1 MLLIL
6 LVTLE
11 ARMKSAEGGFD
22 ARFWLLI
29 CSTFLGFLGMGTVLP
44 ALGPHVKHDL
54 RGSDQMVGSV
64 IGIFS
69 FVALGS
75 RFFSGP
81 LADRRGR
88 RVTFLT
94 GLLSC
99 AFAGGA
105 YMLPIGLASAFSGR
119 MLQGFGEACLYT
131 GAAAWAIEIAGVQR
145 SAQALGYV
153 SSGIW
158 GGISAG
164 PVIGNWL
171 GTFTHAAGF
180 QLVAAL
186 AAFGL
191 ALLVRED
198 FKPHHHR
205 DEHRILSSSLLTSGL
220 AIGFVNVHYPVIAG
234 FLILFLAQHG
244 GSGPAAFSTYA
255 LVVLLSRFFL
265 GGLPDRIRPA
275 ITFYSGLAAMGT
287 ALLVLAAGPRP
298 PFAIAAA
305 GLLGFGFS
313 FPWSSVAST
322 ILRRT
327 PAQNHG
333 SVVGVLS
340 AFYDLFVGAGS
351 LLAGR
356 IANRHGYSAAFVMA
370 AVALIGAAIAGR
382 FVFKGRIG
390 EASGLPE
397 ATLEP
402 IA

>member
-1 MLLIL
+1 M

-11 ARMKSAEGGFD
+11 TRVRSTQGEFD
-22 ARFWLLI
+22 GRFWLLI
-29 CSTFLGFLGMGTVLP
+29 SAIFLGFLGIGTVLP

-54 RGSDQMVGSV
+54 RGSDEVVGAV
-64 IGIFS
+64 IGTFS

-88 RVTFLT
+88 KVTFLT

-105 YMLPIGLASAFSGR
+105 YMMPAGLASAFAGR
-119 MLQGFGEACLYT
+119 ILQGFGEACLYT
-131 GAAAWAIEIAGVQR
+131 GAAAWAVEVAGVHR

-164 PVIGNWL
+164 PVIGHWL
-171 GTFTHAAGF
+171 GTFPHAAAF
-180 QLVAAL
+180 QLGAAL

-198 FKPHHHR
+198 FQPRRHR
-205 DEHRILSSSLLTSGL
+205 DEHRFLSSSLLTAGV
-220 AIGFVNVHYPVIAG
+220 AIGFVNVHYPVVAG

-255 LVVLLSRFFL
+255 LVILLSRFFL

-275 ITFYSGLAAMGT
+275 ITFYLGLATMAT
-287 ALLVLAAGPRP
+287 ALLVLASGPRP
-298 PFAIAAA
+298 IFAIGAA

-313 FPWSSVAST
+313 FPFSSVAST
-322 ILRRT
+322 VLRRT
-327 PAQNHG
+327 PAEKHG
-333 SVVGVLS
+333 SAVGVLS

-356 IANRHGYSAAFVMA
+356 VAARHGYSAAFLMA
-370 AVALIGAAIAGR
+370 AVALTGAALAGR
-382 FVFKGRIG
+382 FVFNARIP
-390 EASGLPE
+390 EASVLPE
-397 ATLEP
+397 ESLETT
-402 IA
+402 AG